1 MQKGFYFDQA
11 RCTGCFTCAVACK
24 DWHDTPAGPA
34 NWMRIHYR
42 EEGNFP
48 KLFVSHVAA
57 PCYHCAEPVCAFV
70 CPNEALTKRDEDGIV
85 VVDQDKCRGDETCGI
100 FNEEEMGPDY
110 QYGEATAPCQVACP
124 AHLHIPAYIAL
135 IAKGKN
141 KEAMDL
147 IRQHMPLP
155 SVCGR
160 VCLHPCES
168 VCRRKEVEEPIAI
181 MALKGFVTDNVD
193 QALPAKLAP
202 TQDHKVAIIGSG
214 PAGLAAAYDLIRMG
228 YGVTVFEALSVI
240 GGMLSVGVPEHRLP
254 RDVLKRDLDYIQALG
269 VEIKTNSPVDL
280 GKGLDDLMD
289 QGYGAVLLA
298 LGAHRGQKPSLPG
311 TNLEGTTVGTAFM
324 KEVNLGGDAKVGK
337 KVLVVGGGN
346 VAMDCARSAL
356 RLGAEEVQI
365 ACLEC
370 SKEDMLAEQS
380 DIDQAEEEGVIF
392 HPGYSLKRVVEEG
405 GKVAGAECVEVA
417 NLEFDRDGQ
426 PHFDELIGTET
437 TIAADTIIFAIGQA
451 PELAGL
457 AADSEI
463 ESSMRGT
470 LAADPEV
477 MMTGRRG
484 VFTAGDCFTG
494 ATSIIEAIASGQK
507 AAFYMNR
514 YLQGDVL
521 RVIPEKTVED
531 EDLKVDIYA
540 ETAQQPRSPMPMLDV
555 ADRMSN
561 FKEVSL
567 GFDAEAAMAE
577 ASRCLNCA
585 GHLCKDACPYA
596 APQFAAEE
604 KAKMQ
609 KCDMCFDRWDEGKKP
624 ICVEACPPRA
634 LDAGPMEE
642 LASKYGDIK
651 DAVGFVYSDV
661 VQPSIVNKPK
671 KNPNQ

>member
-42 EEGNFP
+42 EEGDYP

-57 PCYHCAEPVCAFV
+57 PCYHCAEPVCLFV
-70 CPNEALTKRDEDGIV
+70 CPNEALTKREEDGIV
-85 VVDQDKCRGDETCGI
+85 IVDQDKCRGDETCGI
-100 FNEEEMGPDY
+100 IAESKMGDDY
-110 QYGEATAPCQVACP
+110 RYGESKAPCQVACP
-124 AHLHIPAYIAL
+124 ANLYIPAYIAL

-141 KEAMDL
+141 KEALEL
-147 IRQHMPLP
+147 IRRNMPLP

-160 VCLHPCES
+160 VCLHPCETA
-168 VCRRKEVEEPIAI
+168 CRRKDVEDPIAI
-181 MALKGFVTDNVD
+181 MALKGFVTDNVPFEKPD
-193 QALPAKLAP
+193 KIEQ
-202 TQDHKVAIIGSG
+202 TQNHNVAIIGSG

-228 YGVTVFEALSVI
+228 YGVTIFEALSVA
-240 GGMLSVGVPEHRLP
+240 GGMMVVGVPEHRLP
-254 RDVLKRDLDYIQALG
+254 RDILKRDIDHIEALG
-269 VEIKTNSPVDL
+269 VEIKTGSAVDL
-280 GKGLDDLMD
+280 GKGLDDLIE
-289 QGYGAVLLA
+289 QGYGSVLLA
-298 LGAHRGQKPSLPG
+298 LGAHRGQRPSIPG
-311 TNLEGTTVGTAFM
+311 TNLEGTMVGTSFM
-324 KEVNLGGDAKVGK
+324 KDVNLKKDVQIGK

-346 VAMDCARSAL
+346 VGMDCARAAI

-370 SKEDMLAEQS
+370 SKEDMLAETS
-380 DIDQAEEEGVIF
+380 DIEQAEEEGVLF
-392 HPGYSLKRVVEEG
+392 HPGLSLKRILDVG
-405 GKVAGAECVEVA
+405 GKVSGAECVEVA
-417 NLEFDRDGQ
+417 NLEFDRDGR
-426 PHFDELIGTET
+426 PSFDELVGTEK
-437 TIAADTIIFAIGQA
+437 TISADTIIFAIGQA
-451 PELAGL
+451 PDLTGL
-457 AADSEI
+457 PTDGDI

-484 VFTAGDCFTG
+484 IFTAGDCFSG
-494 ATSIIEAIASGQK
+494 ATTIIDAISSGQK

-521 RVIPEKTVED
+521 RVRPEKVVAEADIVVE
-531 EDLKVDIYA
+531 IHA
-540 ETAQQPRSPMPMLDV
+540 ETAQQPRQPMPMLPV
-555 ADRMSN
+555 SERVSN
-561 FKEVSL
+561 FKEVAL

-577 ASRCLNCA
+577 AGRCLNCA
-585 GHLCKDACPYA
+585 GHLCKDACPYS
-596 APQFAAEE
+596 APQFADEE

-634 LDAGPMEE
+634 LDAGTLEDMK
-642 LASKYGDIK
+642 AKYGEVK

-661 VQPSIVNKPK
+661 IEPSIVNKPK
-671 KNPNQ
+671 KNPNR